1 MKADELEL
9 KALVHDPD
17 ALVEA
22 LLKAGAVAGFTGL
35 MEDRKLDRDGELT
48 ARDEVLRVRLLR
60 PAESGAGPRALVAWK
75 GPTQRSPE
83 GYKLRQE
90 LEFEVTG
97 ATPVTELFQALGYR
111 VVQAID
117 RFVRFFEVGGATA
130 RLEWYPRMD
139 TLLEVEG
146 TGPAIE
152 AAVAATGLP
161 RMLFL
166 PESLPEFVARYE
178 TRTGQ
183 RAILTVQ
190 DLRGAA
196 PGWRLR

>member
-1 MKADELEL
+1 MRADELEL

-22 LLKAGAVAGFTGL
+22 LLKAGAAPGFSGL
-35 MEDRKLDRDGELT
+35 MEDRKFDRDGELT
-48 ARDEVLRVRLLR
+48 SRDEVLRVRLLR
-60 PAESGAGPRALVAWK
+60 PSETGATPRALVAWK
-75 GPTQRSPE
+75 GPTQRSAE

-97 ATPVTELFQALGYR
+97 AAPVIELFQALGYK
-111 VVQAID
+111 VILAID
-117 RFVRFFEVGGATA
+117 RFVRFFDIAGAVA
-130 RLEWYPRMD
+130 RVEWYPRMD
-139 TLLEVEG
+139 TLLEIEG

-152 AAVAATGLP
+152 AAVEATKLP
-161 RMLFL
+161 RILFL

-178 TRTGQ
+178 SRTGQ

-190 DLRGAA
+190 ELRGAA